1 MTARQA
7 LVTLR
12 VALRLA
18 GGFVGLAWIAV
29 LLPAQRRERMVVNW
43 CRGALGDLGI
53 ALAVRGAPVPVDAC
67 LVVCNHVSWVDT
79 VALRAV
85 LPCGFVAKRSLR
97 GWPVVGRLIALTGGV
112 FVHRESPH
120 DLPRALDEVMARI
133 RGGTSV
139 CLFSE
144 ATTTT
149 GEAVAPFFPSSF
161 EWAARD
167 GVYVLPVALR
177 YFEDGQPGR
186 AASWVGDEAFLPSL
200 LRIAGARR
208 LSVQVTVGQP
218 LRPHSDRARA
228 AMAARAEVAAL
239 GRLELTGSAFPHR
252 EGGRVVLAARHA
264 ALAGSVETALRAWI
278 ARERPGAG
286 QGQASSTALMA
297 LGVDSLDTLD
307 LLAHLEHALGLR
319 IDGRRLELPLEPTI
333 GEFAAAVAGAVAS
346 EAGAVPLADPLPA
359 G

>member
-1 MTARQA
+1 MTARQL

-12 VALRLA
+12 VALRLV
-18 GGFVGLAWIAV
+18 GGFVGLAWVAAV
-29 LLPAQRRERMVVNW
+29 LPARRRERMVVNW

-53 ALAVRGAPVPVDAC
+53 ALEVRGAPAPVDAC

-97 GWPVVGRLIALTGGV
+97 SWPVVGRLIALTGGV

-144 ATTTT
+144 ATTTV
-149 GEAVAPFFPSSF
+149 GDAVAPFFPSAF

-167 GVYVLPVALR
+167 GVFVLPVALR
-177 YFEDGQPGR
+177 YFEDGQPSR
-186 AASWVGDEAFLPSL
+186 AAAWVGDEAFLPSL
-200 LRIAGARR
+200 LRIGGARR

-218 LRPHSDRARA
+218 LRPHADRARA
-228 AMAARAEVAAL
+228 ARAARAEVAAL
-239 GRLELTGSAFPHR
+239 AGLGPMGSAFPHR
-252 EGGRVVLAARHA
+252 EGGRVVLPSAHA
-264 ALAGSVETALRAWI
+264 ALAQAVESALRAWI
-278 ARERPGAG
+278 LRERGGVADAQP
-286 QGQASSTALMA
+286 SSTALMA
-297 LGVDSLDTLD
+297 LGVDSLDTLEV
-307 LLAHLEHALGLR
+307 LAHLEHGLGLC
-319 IDGRRLELPLEPTI
+319 IDPRRLELPLEPTI
-333 GEFAAAVAGAVAS
+333 GEFAAAVAGAATFAH
-346 EAGAVPLADPLPA
+346 EAVSGVEPA
-359 G
+359 PAR